1 MLLYTTE
8 PLPFSRFLY
17 SMLYIIYTLV
27 IKMLLILIVKINSKS
42 LCGQKIVH
50 FFQKCLIEQLSTH
63 ATLVCECFVVA
74 RKKWVDWRWGM
85 GCTRSSTNCLM
96 EFCVSFII
104 KQLLSVIDLRRG
116 VSQLCG
122 IRKPNCS
129 EVVHYS
135 TGILTWR
142 LTRACQFL
150 SGGLGI
156 ATFSHLPFL
165 IIRSHVYTLTQKWF
179 MLGHYQKKLH
189 AH

>member
-1 MLLYTTE
+1 MARRLFV
-8 PLPFSRFLY
+8 FSKMCY
-17 SMLYIIYTLV
+17 WTIIRTLHACLW
-27 IKMLLILIVKINSKS
+27 MFCS
-42 LCGQKIVH
+42 GQQEMSRLEV
-50 FFQKCLIEQLSTH
+50 
-63 ATLVCECFVVA
+63 
-74 RKKWVDWRWGM
+74 RNGM
-85 GCTRSSTNCLM
+85 QSSTNCLM

-129 EVVHYS
+129 EVLHYS

-156 ATFSHLPFL
+156 ATFNHLPFL
-165 IIRSHVYTLTQKWF
+165 IIHSHVYTLTPKWF
-179 MLGHYQKKLH
+179 MLGHYYMKVHTVKPQTSPLNRGCRLLFCTQIKI
-189 AH
+189 